1 MPAFSLRR
9 GYLRGEKSWPGMSI
23 PIARSPQ

>member
-9 GYLRGEKSWPGMSI
+9 GYLRGENRRPGMSI